1 MKDFDDY
8 PEDNEPR
15 RNDDS
20 SHYDDWSPFAPFSGR
35 DEASDTTDDDT
46 LPRTPQESEDRDY
59 FDDPD
64 PDPQDEK
71 PKKPRQPKYREDDP
85 RYWERESKWD
95 HLKPRR
101 RIRFYLWLSLAAVIV
116 GAIVAIYIRY
126 FSPYI
131 DGATQYG
138 YVEGIEHRG
147 MLFKTYEGVLIPYK
161 ELMDTTR
168 VYHRDFIF
176 TADNVKIATELKRAM
191 LARRPVRVEY
201 KRYFGTLPWRGSSQ
215 IIITHVDSVDPR
227 RILPPEFNG
236 NKLP

>member
-1 MKDFDDY
+1 MPDSEE
-8 PEDNEPR
+8 EDPR
-15 RNDDS
+15 SNPGSR
-20 SHYDDWSPFAPFSGR
+20 HQDDWSPFAPFSGR
-35 DEASDTTDDDT
+35 DNYEDEGEDPAGND
-46 LPRTPQESEDRDY
+46 LPRSPRREGEDRDY

-64 PDPQDEK
+64 PDEEEEK

-85 RYWERESKWD
+85 RYWERESQWE

-101 RIRFYLWLSLAAVIV
+101 RTRFYLWLTLAGVAAAAV
-116 GAIVAIYIRY
+116 VAIYIRY

-131 DGATQYG
+131 EGATQYG

-147 MLFKTYEGVLIPYK
+147 MVFKTYEGVLIPYK

-168 VYHRDFIF
+168 IYHRDFIF
-176 TADNVKIATELKRAM
+176 TADDVKIATELKRAM

-215 IIITHVDSVDPR
+215 IIITRVDSVDPR